1 MPAMV
6 HTELGRDNS
15 PRLGTASKQNLLG
28 AFEEEKGWGRYINKG
43 DISNL
48 ATLIVMLLGLAWYSK
63 DPDNEP
69 AKYIFSFGLFGFS
82 GGVTNWLAIKM
93 LFYDVGLVGSG
104 VIPKQFIPIR
114 NSIKDMMM
122 QMFFDID
129 FLRDYISKRAKQ
141 FVKEADFG
149 DKVGNILTSP
159 EFEVVLTK
167 TLTDLSMQ
175 PEGMILQT
183 MAPMFGGIEGMIPML
198 KPMLVSAGK
207 EIVDSTADNF
217 DPLSIWSV
225 EQIRDQLENMIETKL
240 LELTPEMI
248 TEMMDS
254 ILHAHL
260 GWLIIWGNVFGGL
273 IGLISQWAGY
283 GAN

>member
-1 MPAMV
+1 MV
-6 HTELGRDNS
+6 HTELHQRQESPQLGRVSN
-15 PRLGTASKQNLLG
+15 QNLLG
-28 AFEEEKGWGRYINKG
+28 DFKEEKGLMRYINKG
-43 DISNL
+43 DVSNL
-48 ATLIVMLLGLAWYSK
+48 LTLFIMVLGLMWYSK
-63 DPDNEP
+63 DPNSEP

-93 LFYDVGLVGSG
+93 LFYDIGLIGSG

-129 FLRDYISKRAKQ
+129 FLREYISKRAKQ

-149 DKVGNILTSP
+149 DKVSTILTS
-159 EFEVVLTK
+159 ESFEVVLTK
-167 TLTDLSMQ
+167 TLTDLSAK

-240 LELTPEMI
+240 LELTPAMI

-273 IGLISQWAGY
+273 IGIISQWAGY
-283 GAN
+283 GAS